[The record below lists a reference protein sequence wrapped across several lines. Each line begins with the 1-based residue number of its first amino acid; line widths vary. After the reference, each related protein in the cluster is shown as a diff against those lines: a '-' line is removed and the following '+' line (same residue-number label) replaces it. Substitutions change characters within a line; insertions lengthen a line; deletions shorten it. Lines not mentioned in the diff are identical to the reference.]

1 MFIMIRVIATAALGN
16 VNLFFTLFDNYFIHL
31 LINFYCILFCFYPY
45 FIPFI
50 FHFILYLFLFYFIFN
65 SFYLFSI
72 LFHIYSYYVL
82 FNFHL
87 IFILFY
93 LISIL
98 ILFCFVLFRF
108 SFLFILILFNFILF
122 YFRQDNGTLLAS
134 SSSIYVTLLFQFSK
148 VSPIRARIYGVQDK
162 LRTIDK
168 ELTRIR
174 SGNEKEIDIL

>member
-1 MFIMIRVIATAALGN
+1 MQLLRSVMLICFLPYLIITSYIYWLIFIAFYFVFILI
-16 VNLFFTLFDNYFIHL
+16 LFHLYFIL
-31 LINFYCILFCFYPY
+31 FYIYSY
-45 FIPFI
+45 FISFLI
-50 FHFILYLFLFYFIFN
+50 HFICIPFYFIF
-65 SFYLFSI
+65 I
-72 LFHIYSYYVL
+72 LITFHW
-82 FNFHL
+82 
-87 IFILFY
+87 IFISFN
-93 LISIL
+93 LISIP
-98 ILFCFVLFRF
+98 
-108 SFLFILILFNFILF
+108 ILFNFILF